1 MAIVKEVY
9 GFWYT
14 VHKIP
19 FFCILPHACISIPY
33 YSEAADCDIDKGQQ
47 KTANLLHFYL
57 FYVKIIKP
65 KRKSEKFMK
74 DLRKIIARNICA
86 LRTDMNMTQLRLAQ
100 ILNYSD
106 KAVSKWERGE
116 AIPDIIVLKQI
127 ADYFGVSVDYLL
139 EEDHGDNLH
148 PTRDLVSLKR
158 RNRVIITITSI
169 ACVWLVATIIF
180 AIIVSISPDSPAWL
194 AYVFAVPASS
204 IVWLVFNS
212 IWGIRR
218 VNFLIISLLIW
229 SLIIS
234 IYLTVFICAQ
244 RSLWVL
250 FIVGIPVNFII
261 TFLPGTGLYRYTAKK
276 K

>member
-1 MAIVKEVY
+1 M
-9 GFWYT
+9 
-14 VHKIP
+14 
-19 FFCILPHACISIPY
+19 
-33 YSEAADCDIDKGQQ
+33 
-47 KTANLLHFYL
+47 

-180 AIIVSISPDSPAWL
+180 SIIVSISPDSLAWL